1 MELSRV
7 VVCGVPS
14 LESHVEGRSTGT
26 RLLEEP
32 VENSDDEDFT
42 DFEQVPT

>member
-7 VVCGVPS
+7 VVRGVPS
-14 LESHVEGRSTGT
+14 LGSHVEGRFTGT

-32 VENSDDEDFT
+32 VENSDDEDFKG
-42 DFEQVPT
+42 FEQVPT